1 MYRAAPPRG
10 GRPPLLPRPVSDRF
24 PRVTDRA
31 LRLAP
36 LVLLAVGCRVAPTR
50 VAAEPAARSAA
61 GLQRAKSLVTF
72 DSAWA
77 VIHRTHWDTSFNGVD
92 WRALGDSLRPR
103 AAAAPTREALRAV
116 LQELVTSLGQ
126 SHFAILPGDA
136 DPAAAADDVESDDSG
151 TVGVET
157 RWIDG
162 GHVVVRVMAGTPA
175 ERAGVRPGD
184 RILAIDGK
192 PVDGPRRPQ
201 TPTDAD
207 ARRDAL
213 TAWRLLAPRLQG
225 PVGQSAQL
233 TLDDPT
239 GARREVH
246 VERSAPRGV
255 PTRFGQLPTQHVAL
269 DWERRVVDGKQVG
282 IIRFN
287 VWMPVIARAFDLAID
302 SLRSAD
308 AIVLDLRGNMG
319 GVAGMSMGFAGHLID
334 SAVPVGVMTTRG
346 HTMRFTINPRRV
358 STAAERV
365 TPFAGPVGV
374 VVDALSAST
383 TEIFVGGLQDL
394 GRARVFGT
402 QTAGQALPAVA
413 SRLPSGDVLYHAI
426 ADFRAPSGRALEG
439 AGVTP
444 DERIEPTR
452 SALASGADPALDR
465 ALDWAASTAR
475 RAAITH
481 DGARAT
487 TAPVMPRPNRDL
499 PPL

>member
-1 MYRAAPPRG
+1 
-10 GRPPLLPRPVSDRF
+10 VSDRF
-24 PRVTDRA
+24 PRVTNRA

-36 LVLLAVGCRVAPTR
+36 LVLLAAGCRVAPTR

-61 GLQRAKSLVTF
+61 GLPHAEALVTF

-77 VIHRTHWDTSFNGVD
+77 VIHRTHWDTTFNGVD

-103 AAAAPTREALRAV
+103 AAAAPTREALRTV

-136 DPAAAADDVESDDSG
+136 SPAVEADGDSDDSG

-157 RWIDG
+157 RWIDD
-162 GHVVVRVMAGTPA
+162 GHVIVHVVRGTPA
-175 ERAGVRPGD
+175 ERVGVRPGD

-192 PVDGPRRPQ
+192 PVDGPRRAESSV
-201 TPTDAD
+201 DAD

-225 PVGQSAQL
+225 PVGQSVEL
-233 TLDDPT
+233 TLDDAT
-239 GARREVH
+239 GARRDVR
-246 VERSAPRGV
+246 VERIAPPGV
-255 PTRFGQLPTQHVAL
+255 ATRFGQLPTQHVAL
-269 DWERRVVDGKQVG
+269 NWERRLVDGKQIG

-287 VWMPVIARAFDLAID
+287 VWMPVIARAFDVAID

-365 TPFAGPVGV
+365 APFAGPVGV

-413 SRLPSGDVLYHAI
+413 SRLPNGDVLYHAI

-444 DERIEPTR
+444 DERIHPTR
-452 SALASGADPALDR
+452 AALAAGADPALDR
-465 ALDWAASTAR
+465 ALGWAAATAR

-481 DGARAT
+481 DDDRAT
-487 TAPVMPRPNRDL
+487 TAPAVARPNRDL